1 MLPILQIGPLALR
14 TSGLLL
20 LIGAYLGLSL
30 AERRLPKG
38 GPNSDQ
44 LYNLVFL
51 SLVSGVAAARLAFAI
66 QNFAI
71 FRAAPLSLFSL
82 DAGLLDPFAG
92 IAAALIVSLAY
103 GQRKKLALW
112 PTLDAFTP
120 MLAVLAVF
128 AGLAHIASGAAFG
141 APTSLPWGVE
151 LWGARR
157 HPTQIYE
164 VVAAAGILAWLWRR
178 FGKATPPGRLFLLF
192 VTTSAGARLVLEAWR
207 GDSALLPGNLRLAQV
222 IAWGVMAAGLW
233 LIGKQKNQPAGNRQ
247 DN

>member
-51 SLVSGVAAARLAFAI
+51 SLVSGVAAARLSFAI
-66 QNFAI
+66 QNFSI
-71 FRAAPLSLFSL
+71 FRAAPLNLFSL

-92 IAAALIVSLAY
+92 FAAALIAALVY

-112 PTLDAFTP
+112 PTLEAFTP
-120 MLAVLAVF
+120 LLAVMAVF
-128 AGLAHIASGAAFG
+128 VGLAHLASGAAFG
-141 APTSLPWGVE
+141 APTSLPWGIE
-151 LWGARR
+151 LWGASR

-164 VVAAAGILAWLWRR
+164 TAAAALILGWLWPRL
-178 FGKATPPGRLFLLF
+178 GKSAPPGRLFLLF
-192 VTTSAGARLVLEAWR
+192 VTASAGARLVLEAWR
-207 GDSALLPGNLRLAQV
+207 GDSSLLPGGLRLAQV

-233 LIGKQKNQPAGNRQ
+233 GLGRLKNQTAHNQQG
-247 DN
+247 

>member
-20 LIGAYLGLSL
+20 LLGAYLGLSL

-51 SLVSGVAAARLAFAI
+51 SLVSGVAAARLSFAI

-92 IAAALIVSLAY
+92 FAAALIASLVY

-112 PTLDAFTP
+112 PTLDAITP
-120 MLAVLAVF
+120 MLAALAVF
-128 AGLAHIASGAAFG
+128 VGLAHVASGEAFG
-141 APTSLPWGVE
+141 APTSLPWGIE

-164 VVAAAGILAWLWRR
+164 TVAAALILAWLWRR
-178 FGKATPPGRLFLLF
+178 FGKGAPPGRLFLLF
-192 VTTSAGARLVLEAWR
+192 ITASAGARLLLEAWR
-207 GDSALLPGNLRLAQV
+207 GDSVLLPGGLRLAQV
-222 IAWGVMAAGLW
+222 VAWGVVAAGVW
-233 LIGKQKNQPAGNRQ
+233 LIGKQANRSADNRQ
-247 DN
+247 DG